1 MEPLYIKIK
10 ETRKARGLTQQ
21 QLAERVGYTDRSTVA
36 RIEAGEI
43 DLPQSKIIQFAE
55 ALGVSPRY
63 LMGWS
68 SEDSTTDSLMAE
80 IKTLPDD
87 SKKHLLAY
95 IKLMKDSPGFD
106 PDK

>member
-1 MEPLYIKIK
+1 MEPLYEKIK
-10 ETRKARGLTQQ
+10 ETRKTKGLTQQ
-21 QLAERVGYTDRSTVA
+21 QLAELVGYNDRSTIA

-43 DLPQSKIIQFAE
+43 DLPQSKIVQFAE
-55 ALGVSPRY
+55 ALGVTPGY
-63 LMGWS
+63 LMGWT

-80 IKTLPDD
+80 IKKLPDG

-95 IKLMKDSPGFD
+95 IKLMKDVWESN